1 MIILAALLGWVLA
14 GILNALADSLPYK
27 RRPALTACRVC
38 GAPRPAHAWLSIIAL
53 LTRSHRCD
61 YCDVTQ
67 SWRNPVVELITMLG
81 AALLFLKDPDPIAFW
96 TSVVAGFIFLLIVII
111 DLEHRLILHM
121 VSIPSALILG
131 FINGFFLQRTV
142 LQILMGGIVGMAIFL
157 VFYLL
162 GGMFAGWMRRRQ
174 GQDVDEIA
182 LGFGDVMLSGVIGF
196 ALGWPGILVALFL
209 GILAA
214 GEFSLVYIL
223 YLVVM
228 GRYRAFTP
236 IPYGPF
242 LVLGAGI
249 VFYGGQAAIERI
261 FPFGPL
267 YLLAGLM
274 VLFAG
279 CYLYNRIFRE

>member
-1 MIILAALLGWVLA
+1 
-14 GILNALADSLPYK
+14 
-27 RRPALTACRVC
+27 
-38 GAPRPAHAWLSIIAL
+38 
-53 LTRSHRCD
+53 
-61 YCDVTQ
+61 
-67 SWRNPVVELITMLG
+67 
-81 AALLFLKDPDPIAFW
+81 
-96 TSVVAGFIFLLIVII
+96 
-111 DLEHRLILHM
+111 
-121 VSIPSALILG
+121 
-131 FINGFFLQRTV
+131 
-142 LQILMGGIVGMAIFL
+142 
-157 VFYLL
+157 
-162 GGMFAGWMRRRQ
+162 
-174 GQDVDEIA
+174 
-182 LGFGDVMLSGVIGF
+182 
-196 ALGWPGILVALFL
+196 VALFL

-267 YLLAGLM
+267 YLLAGLL